1 MKKNIKK
8 ILFIHPY
15 FGNGG
20 AEKGI
25 KTLARGLNLNGY
37 LIDIFCIKVQEKTIL
52 ENSDNMTFYKSPS
65 KSIISSLFFF
75 TRLLFKKKYDFMVP
89 TQSPSISFYT
99 PLIYFFNSFR
109 FRKKRIKIISFERL
123 SPEAFYYSGKLI
135 FPKKFLYYLGIRLSD
150 CLLTNSYEQLLDYKR
165 KFPNKLSFYIPNSCS
180 IKHLNNSKDNFSK
193 KVDFYKILW
202 AGRLEEIKDPK
213 LAIRTINKL
222 DNKYKLYIFGNGS
235 LNENLKEEISRFNLN
250 EKISL
255 NNDFNKLDIN
265 DYDLILNTSFYEGL
279 PNILIEG
286 LSNNI
291 PIVSTFFTTGLIEL
305 FIPYWIYP
313 SSRSENE
320 LANLIKKALS
330 ENDYL
335 IRKKVPINYLIE
347 NHYSAKEMVSRFQN
361 ILNNKLKI

>member
-1 MKKNIKK
+1 MKQNIKK
-8 ILFIHPY
+8 ILIIHPY

-25 KTLARGLNLNGY
+25 KILAKGLNLNHY
-37 LIDIFCIKVQEKTIL
+37 LVEIFCIKVNEKMIL
-52 ENSDNMTFYKSPS
+52 KNSDNIVFCKSPS
-65 KSIISSLFFF
+65 QSIMSSFFF
-75 TRLLFKKKYDFMVP
+75 FIRLLFKKKYDVIIP
-89 TQSPSISFYT
+89 TQSPSISFFT
-99 PLIYFFNSFR
+99 PFIYIFNILR

-123 SPEAFYYSGKLI
+123 SPQVFYYSGKLI
-135 FPKKFLYYLGIRLSD
+135 FLRKFLYSMSIRLSD
-150 CLLTNSYEQLLDYKR
+150 CLLTNSYEQLLNYK
-165 KFPNKLSFYIPNSCS
+165 KNYPDKLSFYIPNSCS
-180 IKHLNNSKDNFSK
+180 IEHLNKSK
-193 KVDFYKILW
+193 KKVYKKEYFYKILW

-213 LAIRTINKL
+213 LAIRTISKL
-222 DNKYKLYIFGNGS
+222 DNKYKLYIFGNGK
-235 LNENLKEEISRFNLN
+235 LNENLKKEINKFSLN
-250 EKISL
+250 EKIYL
-255 NNDFNKLDIN
+255 NNDFDKLNMN

-320 LANLIKKALS
+320 LAKLIKKALS
-330 ENDYL
+330 ESDYL

-347 NHYSAKEMVSRFQN
+347 NHYNSEKMVSKFKN
-361 ILNNKLKI
+361 ILEKELKI